1 MLKVILAGTAILLTT
16 TACNT
21 MNTDAG
27 DDGMSHSNMN
37 HSDSRMANMTMPTTA
52 AGYVPMAAASDQFE
66 IRSSQ
71 MALQKSQNADVRR
84 YAQMM
89 IDHHTRT
96 TQQLA
101 AAARSAGITPPANP
115 PMPPMVANML
125 RDLEGKSGAAFDRA
139 YVMHQVHS
147 HEMALNLH
155 RTYAE
160 RGDRAEL
167 RTVASAAVPIVT
179 QHLED
184 ARRMHSAMM

>member
-1 MLKVILAGTAILLTT
+1 MLRAILLGSAIMLTT

-21 MNTDAG
+21 TMGDRNGDRMDHGSMDHSAMN
-27 DDGMSHSNMN
+27 
-37 HSDSRMANMTMPTTA
+37 MAMPTTA
-52 AGYVPMAAASDQFE
+52 AAFVTMAAASDQFE

-71 MALQKSQNADVRR
+71 LALQRSQNADVRR
-84 YAQMM
+84 YAQTM

-96 TQQLA
+96 TQQLT
-101 AAARSAGITPPANP
+101 AAARAAGITPPANL
-115 PMPPMVANML
+115 PMPAML
-125 RDLEGKSGAAFDRA
+125 ADMMRDLEGKSGAAFDRA

-167 RTVASAAVPIVT
+167 RTVASAAVPVVT

-184 ARRMHSAMM
+184 ARRMHGAMM